1 MKLYK
6 VTYFEGYLGDTAPVV
21 EKIFSEELIEG
32 NSIEEITSIVAKSI
46 ISKLFRIIV
55 YGDNHYTIDFGKGFS
70 FIDIDQIA

>member
-6 VTYFEGYLGDTAPVV
+6 VTYFKGYLGDIAPVM

-46 ISKLFRIIV
+46 TSKLFRIIG
-55 YGDNHYTIDFGKGFS
+55 YSDNHHTIDCGKSS